1 MKKSNDEVAQC
12 LGNFVAYFMSISLV
26 RLKVMYFVS
35 VIDISQLNIS

>member
-1 MKKSNDEVAQC
+1 MKKNNAEVAQY
-12 LGNFVAYFMSISLV
+12 LGNIVAHFMSISLV